1 MNISLGIICGAVFAI
16 VDVLLMIPL
25 SFEDKT
31 AAMSAA
37 FVNRFAI
44 GFLTATTR
52 LPLPAWASGLMI
64 GLLISLPD
72 AIITK
77 AYLPILITGAIGGA
91 IIGLVVGKWGRS
103 N

>member
-16 VDVLLMIPL
+16 IDVLLMIPL
-25 SFEDKT
+25 HFEDKT

-44 GFLTATTR
+44 GFL
-52 LPLPAWASGLMI
+52 I
-64 GLLISLPD
+64 

-77 AYLPILITGAIGGA
+77 AFFPILVSGA
-91 IIGLVVGKWGRS
+91 VRS
-103 N
+103 L